1 MAKRKKTD
9 IVQLKVRLTEELR
22 KRLEMAAK
30 NDERSLNSE
39 IVVRLA
45 KSFQSEELIWN
56 IFQAKDLPPELKPAL
71 HRWLYARVVALPT
84 APSAEP
90 YEDEFPTQHEPQ
102 GEKK

>member
-22 KRLEMAAK
+22 KRLEVAAK

-45 KSFQSEELIWN
+45 QSFQTQELIWN
-56 IFQAKDLPPELKPAL
+56 IFQGKDLPPELKSVL
-71 HRWLYARVVALPT
+71 HKWLTARVVALPEM
-84 APSAEP
+84 PPAEP
-90 YEDEFPTQHEPQ
+90 YEDEFPTQRESRDD
-102 GEKK
+102 KS